1 MANYVSSF
9 TGTQI
14 DDSVGVTEGAGTGIV
29 VKTGTSAGVKRS
41 VDGTTNQITVT
52 NGDGVAGNP
61 TLALASAVTTS
72 LGKADTAVQPAD
84 ISDVVRDA
92 DITDVVRDADI
103 TDVVRT
109 ADITDVVRDADI
121 TDVVRSNTAGITGA
135 DAITNVVSLT
145 QAEYDA
151 IATPNAST
159 LYVIV

>member
-84 ISDVVRDA
+84 I
-92 DITDVVRDADI
+92 
-103 TDVVRT
+103 
-109 ADITDVVRDADI
+109 

>member
-29 VKTGTSAGVKRS
+29 VKTGTAAGVKRS
-41 VDGTTNQITVT
+41 VDGTTDQITVT

-92 DITDVVRDADI
+92 DITDVVR
-103 TDVVRT
+103 
-109 ADITDVVRDADI
+109 
-121 TDVVRSNTAGITGA
+121 SNTAGITGA

-145 QAEYDA
+145 QVEYDA

>member
-41 VDGTTNQITVT
+41 VEGTTNQITVT

-92 DITDVVRDADI
+92 DITDVVR
-103 TDVVRT
+103 T

-121 TDVVRSNTAGITGA
+121 TDVVRSNTTGITGA

-151 IATPNAST
+151 IATPNGST

>member
-41 VDGTTNQITVT
+41 VEGTTNQITVT

-92 DITDVVRDADI
+92 DITDVVR
-103 TDVVRT
+103 
-109 ADITDVVRDADI
+109 
-121 TDVVRSNTAGITGA
+121 SNTAGITGA
-135 DAITNVVSLT
+135 DAITNVVSLS

>member
-41 VDGTTNQITVT
+41 VEGTTNQITVT

-92 DITDVVRDADI
+92 DITDVVR
-103 TDVVRT
+103 
-109 ADITDVVRDADI
+109 
-121 TDVVRSNTAGITGA
+121 SNTAGITGA

>member
-92 DITDVVRDADI
+92 DITDVVR
-103 TDVVRT
+103 
-109 ADITDVVRDADI
+109 
-121 TDVVRSNTAGITGA
+121 SNTAGITGA
-135 DAITNVVSLT
+135 DAITNVVSLS

>member
-41 VDGTTNQITVT
+41 VEGTTNQITVT

-92 DITDVVRDADI
+92 DITDVVR
-103 TDVVRT
+103 T

-121 TDVVRSNTAGITGA
+121 TDVVRSNTTGITGA